1 MRCALRSPSKYTI
14 SVLTNCVVQG
24 LARCALLKSE
34 SAVVRGPRRCHSGS
48 GGIVPGVGM
57 DSLGEGVV
65 VVVRGG
71 VVLGV
76 FVAVVRFGAG
86 RRRRGGGRRRG
97 AAARRPAL
105 RRMAGIWRGV
115 RRGVAWCVFCIR
127 EGESRVAMRLTRMV
141 KTKLIIVAKA
151 RCVAYRAYR

>member
-14 SVLTNCVVQG
+14 NVLTNCVVQG
-24 LARCALLKSE
+24 LARCALLKRE
-34 SAVVRGPRRCHSGS
+34 SAVVRGPRRCHNGS
-48 GGIVPGVGM
+48 GGIVPGVGI

-76 FVAVVRFGAG
+76 FVAVVRFGTG

-105 RRMAGIWRGV
+105 RRIAGMRRGV
-115 RRGVAWCVFCIR
+115 RRGVAWCVCFWE
-127 EGESRVAMRLTRMV
+127 EGVSQGL
-141 KTKLIIVAKA
+141 
-151 RCVAYRAYR
+151 RCG